1 MTITAEILGT
11 EVFKAKLAKM
21 RKGSPVYTAV
31 EEATTLVQARVMK
44 EKLSGQ
50 VLKVRTGKLRR
61 SITQKIDRD
70 TGSISGIVGTNTR
83 YARIHEFGGVIK
95 YPPREMLIRHRLTY
109 RVGEMVS
116 REGVRGGKSW
126 VDEQGRKIGLLSQTS
141 DKHLARFA
149 KKSHKFVR
157 EMIVTTKGH
166 EVHMPERSFLR
177 SSLRDL
183 TPDIKQMLYKA
194 IRQTMEGK

>member
-50 VLKVRTGKLRR
+50 VLHVRTGKLRR

-70 TGSISGIVGTNTR
+70 TGSISGIVGTNTK
-83 YARIHEFGGVIK
+83 YAKIHEFGGIIRH
-95 YPPREMLIRHRLTY
+95 PPREMLLRHRLT
-109 RVGEMVS
+109 
-116 REGVRGGKSW
+116 RGGQLMKQ
-126 VDEQGRKIGLLSQTS
+126 ETNANLL
-141 DKHLARFA
+141 RFA
-149 KKSHKFVR
+149 KKTHTMVR
-157 EMIVTTKGH
+157 ETTKQAKGY
-166 EVHMPERSFLR
+166 EVHMPQRSFLR